1 MQIQKVTSAL
11 VAVLVTAL
19 AAALTIAI
27 VAAGKPAPNESV
39 LAKEKGG
46 AYVFYPGQKVKVIV
60 SFTFPK
66 GYHLNETAPLGL
78 ELAEG
83 TGKGLTFSP
92 AKLRLNASNVKL
104 PVTWDV
110 AVGQGSKKPL
120 PATIKYVVSFCQD
133 KGELCSFADEKL
145 NLVYRVVDKGA
156 FAKSQKLKALT
167 GDETW
172 VLKLTIKLS
181 APKG

>member
-1 MQIQKVTSAL
+1 MQIQKVTSAF

-19 AAALTIAI
+19 AAALTLALIG
-27 VAAGKPAPNESV
+27 AAKPAQKESV
-39 LAKEKGG
+39 LVKERGG
-46 AYVFYPGQKVKVIV
+46 AYVFYPGQKVKVVV

-78 ELAEG
+78 EIDKG
-83 TGKGLTFSP
+83 TGKGLKFTPESIRMGVG
-92 AKLRLNASNVKL
+92 AVKL
-104 PVTWDV
+104 PVVWDV

-120 PATIKYVVSFCQD
+120 PASIKYVVSFCQD

-145 NLVYRVVDKGA
+145 NLVYRVVDKSA

-167 GDETW
+167 GDENW